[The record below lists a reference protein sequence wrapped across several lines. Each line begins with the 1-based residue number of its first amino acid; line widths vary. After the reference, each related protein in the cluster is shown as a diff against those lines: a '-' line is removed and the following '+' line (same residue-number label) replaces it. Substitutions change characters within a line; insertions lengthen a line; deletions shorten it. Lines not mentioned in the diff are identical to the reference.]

1 MNNTNPNPTT
11 YTTWVEFYGDEPVP
25 APDDAHERRTEE
37 RDAWLNDE
45 ADRLEYEAEAKAWD
59 VEDEHAVK
67 CDGCGIVVDAID
79 AVTDDAIV
87 LCGSYRGNGCAD
99 KPNAWDYEDA

>member
-1 MNNTNPNPTT
+1 MKDTWADYFSGET
-11 YTTWVEFYGDEPVP
+11 YGPADDE
-25 APDDAHERRTEE
+25 HERRSED

-45 ADRLEYEAEAKAWD
+45 ADRLEYEAEAKSWD
-59 VEDEHAVK
+59 DEDHSVK

-87 LCGSYRGNGCAD
+87 LCGSFAGNGCAD
-99 KPNAWDYEDA
+99 APGAWDYEDA